1 MGFESKIFYLG
12 LGIFFLWLT
21 ITIPNIPDLFLMDLS
36 NLTENQLLLLQY
48 SALTGYLYS
57 MISMAVKN

>member
-1 MGFESKIFYLG
+1 MGFETKIFYLG

-36 NLTENQLLLLQY
+36 NLNDQQVLLLQY
-48 SALTGYLYS
+48 SSLTGYLYS
-57 MISMAVKN
+57 MIAMAVK